1 MEQWRLAVGIWHGL
15 RRERIWRHGKGVRC
29 APEEERPGDPEGS
42 QGWSVIDAPLTR
54 LSLVGLRPRNPD
66 SVSPSESKDTQ
77 GKGMS
82 SRNQGKHE
90 EKYLM
95 KQL

>member
-1 MEQWRLAVGIWHGL
+1 MA
-15 RRERIWRHGKGVRC
+15 KAFDC
-29 APEEERPGDPEGS
+29 APEEERPGDLSGS

-54 LSLVGLRPRNPD
+54 LSLVERRPRNPD
-66 SVSPSESKDTQ
+66 SVSPSESEDTQ

-90 EKYLM
+90 EK
-95 KQL
+95 